1 MEEPEEEQPKKKDFW
16 EKLGLV
22 LHSSGGLL
30 TAVTVA
36 IIGFIGSNYLKDRE
50 LRETQER
57 EKMQISETNTRVWV
71 ELMSKRE
78 EAESALRKDMFV
90 SIIQSFL
97 HPGAASLDDRVL
109 NLELLSYNFH
119 ESLNLKPLF
128 LHLERQINASS
139 DPHRKDYMERLY
151 RVANEIS
158 RKQMLVLEGAG
169 KKVDLDIDLE
179 AVKKNPG
186 GLRLDDA
193 TLTLNDITRR
203 FSLVVLGADPQ
214 TRQINVRLE
223 IKTLTAA
230 NGSKDQ
236 TKKPESENANATE
249 TSTAEFWV
257 GYFDFPM
264 IDNTRMPHDQRAAV
278 VLTAFED
285 GYASVTLTYFPGSYA
300 SLKEKAS
307 YQEVFQNLVKTN
319 QTLSAVK
326 P

>member
-1 MEEPEEEQPKKKDFW
+1 MGEKEERQPKKRDFW
-16 EKLGLV
+16 EKMSLV
-22 LHSSGGLL
+22 LQSSGGLL

-36 IIGFIGSNYLKDRE
+36 LIGFLGSNYLKDRE
-50 LRETQER
+50 LRETQQRER
-57 EKMQISETNTRVWV
+57 TQMTETNTRVWV

-97 HPGAASLDDRVL
+97 RPGVASLDERVL

-128 LHLERQINASS
+128 VYLEKQIVLSG
-139 DPHRKDYMERLY
+139 DPHKKDYLDRLY
-151 RVANEIS
+151 RVAAEIS

-169 KKVDLDIDLE
+169 KKIDRDIDLS
-179 AVKKNPG
+179 ALKDNPG
-186 GLRLDDA
+186 GLRLDNE
-193 TLTLNDITRR
+193 TLTLNDVTRR

-223 IKTLTAA
+223 IQTSKTGKTGKPQAE
-230 NGSKDQ
+230 NGNS
-236 TKKPESENANATE
+236 TE
-249 TSTAEFWV
+249 TSAADFWV

-264 IDNTRMPHDQRAAV
+264 IDNTRMTHDQRAAV
-278 VLTAFED
+278 VLNAFED

-319 QTLSAVK
+319 QTLTGVG
-326 P
+326 PE